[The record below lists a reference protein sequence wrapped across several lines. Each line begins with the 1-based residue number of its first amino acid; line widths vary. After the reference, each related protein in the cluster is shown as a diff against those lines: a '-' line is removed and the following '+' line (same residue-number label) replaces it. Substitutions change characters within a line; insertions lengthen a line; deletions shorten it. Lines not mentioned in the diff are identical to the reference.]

1 MVVIDPCCYPA
12 TAHKIIA
19 TSPEQWQRDGEEIA
33 HSAVDEVGRI
43 GAVVNAGVAWTSP
56 SNRRRRRRGRRSSS
70 RSTASR
76 QHGERRVLGDGVIG
90 RWQWRHDGTR
100 SRRCSTWAQPRPAA
114 ASGICTT
121 NGSQPELLRSGVG
134 AGATSGQNPRR
145 SRVWGQIVEALG
157 EASEV
162 GTQWVRVVK
171 REPMRNASRWSEAA
185 GDQPEPG
192 GGGDIVWVGESC
204 V

>member
-43 GAVVNAGVAWTSP
+43 GDVVNAGVAWTSP

-76 QHGERRVLGDGVIG
+76 QHGERLVRGGGVDD
-90 RWQWRHDGTR
+90 RRQWRHERRHGTHR
-100 SRRCSTWAQPRPAA
+100 AGPRQHQCVESTAQAP
-114 ASGICTT
+114 TT
-121 NGSQPELLRSGVG
+121 NRPESAGTAPNSGELGFLRSGTSTANRANRPGWQSRSAKSG
-134 AGATSGQNPRR
+134 AFATDGGGQRRR
-145 SRVWGQIVEALG
+145 SRTKAAVSGKGGVGVEQGSA
-157 EASEV
+157 
-162 GTQWVRVVK
+162 R
-171 REPMRNASRWSEAA
+171 
-185 GDQPEPG
+185 
-192 GGGDIVWVGESC
+192 
-204 V
+204 